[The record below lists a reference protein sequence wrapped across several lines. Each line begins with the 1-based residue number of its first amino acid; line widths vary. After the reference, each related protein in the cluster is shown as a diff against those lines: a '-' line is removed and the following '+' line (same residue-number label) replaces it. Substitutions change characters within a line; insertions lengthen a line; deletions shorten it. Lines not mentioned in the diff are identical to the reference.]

1 MSQMWRTQLLCLHG
15 AAGLHHAAAAV
26 PAAPLLSNRN
36 EDRSCPHIRDK
47 WDGFLRSLH
56 TEAQTLGTC

>member
-1 MSQMWRTQLLCLHG
+1 
-15 AAGLHHAAAAV
+15 
-26 PAAPLLSNRN
+26 LSNRN